1 MTEADRVTAQAKA
14 DILPT
19 GASSPI
25 LLSPT
30 GHQEPGPRE
39 EGKKKDAGKYYMQLD
54 SISSFFCTGFSQNI
68 FPQLFGQLIML

>member
-25 LLSPT
+25 LLFPT
-30 GHQEPGPRE
+30 GHREPGPRE

-54 SISSFFCTGFSQNI
+54 SIYSFFFVLVSAKI
-68 FPQLFGQLIML
+68 FFLNSSGN

>member
-39 EGKKKDAGKYYMQLD
+39 EGKKKMLANITCNWIVFLLFFVLVSAKIFFL
-54 SISSFFCTGFSQNI
+54 SSSGN
-68 FPQLFGQLIML
+68 